1 MLKIRDSDSEHDKD
15 KSGDNTSATNY
26 AFLIKF
32 CLTISFT
39 PSISFLISF
48 SIKFSN
54 LITRVSDVPTT
65 SLISFN
71 SRIKIPNSFSLSF
84 CKFTKCVIINPVIVI
99 INNTTQHEINIAC
112 GTVNPI
118 CSNDKPNI
126 ANDSI
131 RTNAINPNHFIVLIL
146 LVVMKVKVLVVMKL
160 VIYEKNDEHHYDVRH
175 P

>member
-1 MLKIRDSDSEHDKD
+1 MPKIRDSDSRNDKD
-15 KSGDNTSATNY
+15 KSGDNTSATNH

-39 PSISFLISF
+39 PSTSFLISF
-48 SIKFSN
+48 CIKFSN
-54 LITRVSDVPTT
+54 KIIRVSDVPTV
-65 SLISFN
+65 SLISLN

-84 CKFTKCVIINPVIVI
+84 CRFTKCVIINPVIVT
-99 INNTTQHEINIAC
+99 INATIHNEINIAY

-131 RTNAINPNHFIVLIL
+131 RTNIINSNYFIVLI
-146 LVVMKVKVLVVMKL
+146 VLVV
-160 VIYEKNDEHHYDVRH
+160 I
-175 P
+175 